1 MSKEESSGET
11 KPQDASAPDVQA
23 DVSSKDTNAEIY
35 ENRGTKK
42 IIRVVTVMAYLF
54 SVSFVGILLSAYY
67 LFLWEPP
74 NPRLIERGRQRADPQ
89 MQFLMATM
97 PSEKTDLKKEG
108 NDFFLNTDINHA
120 NKPFLGRMTYGAY
133 DGDDSNG
140 VNSQDRKQNWLNA
153 LLLRLK
159 HSLVEAQNQN
169 LSKHATAISGFNN
182 SSIKVEKMLNSTKIM
197 ENSISNKLQKNITR
211 SNNIDL
217 PQKFTDSVNVLDS
230 ESTQTS
236 KAATVRKSKI
246 KQKNFNERSII
257 NSNLIIDHENQKLS
271 KIDDIK
277 ELIKQNETDD
287 RQLINDNRKN
297 DANNVRTITKSKEYA
312 EDVTKRFVSTNVS
325 VNNLNFRQNYSSN
338 NEYLTSNHIE
348 KIMRNEASTI
358 SSSHDS
364 GYIHNNPE
372 FHQLSDD
379 QTVVTRNSE
388 ETQLERM
395 TAKFKTINNEQLE
408 EADIS
413 STQRQKGL
421 LEILTETTD
430 IEKTSIEF
438 TSVPTVQDYRN
449 FTSTVNIDDSDS
461 VT

>member
-1 MSKEESSGET
+1 MSKEESSGEA

-74 NPRLIERGRQRADPQ
+74 NPRLIERGRLQADPQ

-97 PSEKTDLKKEG
+97 PSEKTDLKRKG
-108 NDFFLNTDINHA
+108 NNFFLDTDINHA
-120 NKPFLGRMTYGAY
+120 NKSFLGRMTYGAY
-133 DGDDSNG
+133 DGDDSN
-140 VNSQDRKQNWLNA
+140 VNSQDRKQDWLNA
-153 LLLRLK
+153 LLLRLR
-159 HSLVEAQNQN
+159 HSLVEAQNRN
-169 LSKHATAISGFNN
+169 LSKHAMAISGFNN
-182 SSIKVEKMLNSTKIM
+182 SSIKVEKMLNLTKIM

-211 SNNIDL
+211 SNNTDL

-236 KAATVRKSKI
+236 KVATVRESKI
-246 KQKNFNERSII
+246 KQKNFNGRSLIDF
-257 NSNLIIDHENQKLS
+257 NLIIDRENQKFS
-271 KIDDIK
+271 KSDDIK

-297 DANNVRTITKSKEYA
+297 NSNNVRTITNSKEYA
-312 EDVTKRFVSTNVS
+312 EDVTKRLVSTNVS
-325 VNNLNFRQNYSSN
+325 VNNLNFRQNYPSN

-408 EADIS
+408 KANIS
-413 STQRQKGL
+413 TTQRQKGL

-430 IEKTSIEF
+430 IEKTSIEL
-438 TSVPTVQDYRN
+438 TSVPTVQDYHN

>member
-1 MSKEESSGET
+1 MSKEESSGEA
-11 KPQDASAPDVQA
+11 KPPDASAPDVQA

-74 NPRLIERGRQRADPQ
+74 NPRLIERGRLRADPQ
-89 MQFLMATM
+89 MQFLMAPM
-97 PSEKTDLKKEG
+97 PSEKTDLKKKG
-108 NDFFLNTDINHA
+108 NDFFLITDINHA
-120 NKPFLGRMTYGAY
+120 NKSFLGRMTYGEY
-133 DGDDSNG
+133 DGDNSN
-140 VNSQDRKQNWLNA
+140 VNSQDRKQDWLNA
-153 LLLRLK
+153 LLLRLR
-159 HSLVEAQNQN
+159 HSIVEAQNRN

-182 SSIKVEKMLNSTKIM
+182 SSMKEKMLNSTKIM

-211 SNNIDL
+211 YNNIDL
-217 PQKFTDSVNVLDS
+217 SQKFTDSVNVLDS

-236 KAATVRKSKI
+236 KVATVRKSKI
-246 KQKNFNERSII
+246 KQKNFNGRSIVD
-257 NSNLIIDHENQKLS
+257 SNLIIDHKNQKFS

-287 RQLINDNRKN
+287 RQLIDDNRKN
-297 DANNVRTITKSKEYA
+297 DPNNVRTITKSKEYA
-312 EDVTKRFVSTNVS
+312 EDVTKRLVSTNVS

-379 QTVVTRNSE
+379 RTVVTRNSE
-388 ETQLERM
+388 GERIRMDSPAFLM
-395 TAKFKTINNEQLE
+395 TEINMP
-408 EADIS
+408 
-413 STQRQKGL
+413 G
-421 LEILTETTD
+421 
-430 IEKTSIEF
+430 
-438 TSVPTVQDYRN
+438 
-449 FTSTVNIDDSDS
+449 
-461 VT
+461 